1 MTRYRLPD
9 GRIVG
14 REDLPSILDD
24 PKNDE
29 LRETFEEE
37 FNEVNFASDVLYAIG
52 GHDLYHAYYRDW
64 LSYKAE
70 SDSFLRAYG
79 ITPISGSRRPVPKGG
94 ASKPRGKSPARSSK
108 PRSKG
113 ARR

>member
-14 REDLPSILDD
+14 RGDLPSILDD

-37 FNEVNFASDVLYAIG
+37 FNEVNFASDVLYEIG
-52 GHDLYHAYYRDW
+52 GHDLYHSYYRDW

-70 SDSFLRAYG
+70 SNSFLRAYG
-79 ITPISGSRRPVPKGG
+79 ITPISGSRRPAPKGG
-94 ASKPRGKSPARSSK
+94 ACKAKAPARSSK
-108 PRSKG
+108 PKSKG